1 MALTAAEEQELEY
14 LLQLEAKEKCKASC
28 EYFVTNYVKIEDRDE
43 ATAENTTKDE
53 ERQDGIAVPFLLW
66 PGQLLVLASFLMERL
81 IILLKAR
88 QLGLSWLALAYAVWR
103 IVHFPG
109 FQVVAL
115 SKREE
120 DAKELVRRIKFILKY
135 LPDWIIQ
142 DKKTAKPGWNG
153 PTWEGIALSV
163 TIYHP
168 GKEPCVFNSM
178 SSGPDSGRS
187 FTANLVILDEWA
199 FQQWAAE
206 IWSAAYPTINR
217 PSGGQVI
224 GISTAK
230 RLTLFEDIWKAA
242 VAGKNK
248 FKAIFLSWRTDPR
261 RTDEWYEDT
270 KKNLPQSYMQE
281 YPATA
286 EEAFSAGEG
295 TAFPEFSRD
304 IHVCDPFPI
313 PEHWNKWMSCDNGY
327 DDPFAWLWSAVSEDG
342 TVYIYREFT
351 RDREEPKLIYSEQAA
366 KVMELSKETSIIDG
380 EAVEGHEPIQYIVAG
395 LDAWH
400 THVRDQSG
408 KNLVDYYIEGGMKY
422 GFIKAVTD
430 RKLGKSTVHEYL
442 KPKMGADGRLTAKV
456 QIFSTCKT
464 LIETLPQLPKDE
476 KDAEKVAD
484 CAIDHCYD
492 SFRYNLIS
500 YHMEK
505 SKGLPE
511 TKSPMKDYKDKLAKQ
526 NIHRRRKLT

>member
-1 MALTAAEEQELEY
+1 MALTAAEERELEL
-14 LLQLEAKEKCKASC
+14 LLQDEAKDKCKQSC
-28 EYFVTNYVKIEDRDE
+28 EYFVTKYVRIEDRDE
-43 ATAENTTKDE
+43 AMAESQADE
-53 ERQDGIAVPFLLW
+53 DRQDGIAVPFLLW
-66 PGQLLVLASFLMERL
+66 PAQIKVLGSFIVERL

-88 QLGLSWLALAYAVWR
+88 QLGLSWLALAYAAWR
-103 IVHFPG
+103 IIHYPG
-109 FQVVAL
+109 YQVVAL

-135 LPDWIIQ
+135 LPPFIIQ
-142 DKKTAKPGWNG
+142 EDKHKQPGWTG

-163 TIYHP
+163 TICHP

-199 FQQWAAE
+199 FQQWAEE

-230 RLTLFEDIWKAA
+230 RLTLFEDTWKAA

-270 KKNLPQSYMQE
+270 KQNLPHSYLQE
-281 YPATA
+281 YPNTP
-286 EEAFSAGEG
+286 EEAFSAGEM
-295 TAFPEFSRD
+295 TAFPEFSTD
-304 IHVCDPFPI
+304 IHVCEPFPI
-313 PEHWNKWMSCDNGY
+313 PDHWVRWMSCDNGY
-327 DDPFAWLWSAVSEDG
+327 DDPFSWLWSTVSEDG

-351 RDREEPKLIYSEQAA
+351 RDREDPKLIYSEQATR
-366 KVMELSKETSIIDG
+366 VMELSQVTSIEDG
-380 EAVEGHEPIQYIVAG
+380 QVVEGYEPISYIVAG

-408 KNLVDYYIEGGMKY
+408 KNLIDYYLDGGMKY
-422 GFIKAVTD
+422 GFTKAITD

-442 KPKMGADGRLTAKV
+442 KPRLDENTGMMTAKV
-456 QIFSTCKT
+456 QIFNTCKT

-476 KDAEKVAD
+476 KDPEKVED
-484 CAIDHCYD
+484 CAIDHAYD

-500 YHMEK
+500 YHVEK

-511 TKSPMKDYKDKLAKQ
+511 QKTGIQEYKDKLAKASKQ
-526 NIHRRRKLT
+526 SRRRLT